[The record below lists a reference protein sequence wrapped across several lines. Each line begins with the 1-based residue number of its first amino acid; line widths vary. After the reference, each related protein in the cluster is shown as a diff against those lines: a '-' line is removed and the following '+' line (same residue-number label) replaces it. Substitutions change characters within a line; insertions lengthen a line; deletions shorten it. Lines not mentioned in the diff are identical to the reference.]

1 MNHPERDLPDLSALS
16 ALDFRLDGYTLADGS
31 DDYLFHALTTNHDCL
46 APLVTHHT
54 DDGRN
59 SYLVLHDT
67 AATWDIPGSPQLL
80 AMTLTR
86 DPDNRTFRFDAE
98 RHPLISLAQRWL
110 IARGAAP
117 DAVRMP
123 PERTGA
129 RPADSLTTV
138 LEEQLMTSG
147 TRYDVVEH
155 YTDDC
160 TEYETSVLVHDTDP
174 TSVGKPYRLFLE
186 TWSPDSP
193 TYTLREGA
201 FPDVEAAW
209 EWMENREGPL
219 PAPRTPLPAVLATPR
234 AGAARTTTRRSPQP
248 PPASLLPAKPPT
260 PPSPG
265 LRR

>member
-1 MNHPERDLPDLSALS
+1 MNHPECDLPDLS
-16 ALDFRLDGYTLADGS
+16 ALDFRLDGYILADGS
-31 DDYLFHALTTNHDCL
+31 DEYLFHALTTNHDCL

-54 DDGRN
+54 DDGRH

-86 DPDNRTFRFDAE
+86 DLDNRTFRFDAE
-98 RHPLISLAQRWL
+98 RHPLIPLAQRWL
-110 IARGAAP
+110 IARGATP
-117 DAVRMP
+117 DAVRVP

-129 RPADSLTTV
+129 RPADALTTV

-155 YTDDC
+155 YTDDS

-174 TSVGKPYRLFLE
+174 SSADTPYRLFLE

-201 FPDVEAAW
+201 FRNAEAAW
-209 EWMENREGPL
+209 ERMENREGPL
-219 PAPRTPLPAVLATPR
+219 PAPRTPVPGVLATPR
-234 AGAARTTTRRSPQP
+234 AEAARATTRRSPPQP
-248 PPASLLPAKPPT
+248 PPAALPPAKPPT
-260 PPSPG
+260 PPSSG
-265 LRR
+265 RRR

>member
-1 MNHPERDLPDLSALS
+1 MNHPEHDLPDLS
-16 ALDFRLDGYTLADGS
+16 ALDFRLDGYTLAGGS
-31 DDYLFHALTTNHDCL
+31 DEYLFHALTTNHDCL

-54 DDGRN
+54 DDGRH
-59 SYLVLHDT
+59 SYLILHDT

-80 AMTLTR
+80 AMMLTR
-86 DPDNRTFRFDAE
+86 DPGNRTFHFDAE

-110 IARGAAP
+110 IARRAAP
-117 DAVRMP
+117 DAVRVP

-129 RPADSLTTV
+129 RPADALTIA
-138 LEEQLMTSG
+138 LEEQMMTSG
-147 TRYDVVEH
+147 TRYDIVEH

-174 TSVGKPYRLFLE
+174 SSAGRPYRLFLE
-186 TWSPDSP
+186 TWSPDIP

-201 FPDVEAAW
+201 FPTSEAAW

-219 PAPRTPLPAVLATPR
+219 PAPRTSIPGVLARPR
-234 AGAARTTTRRSPQP
+234 AEAARAATRRSPQP
-248 PPASLLPAKPPT
+248 PPAGLPPAKPPT

-265 LRR
+265 RRR

>member
-1 MNHPERDLPDLSALS
+1 MTHPEHDLPDLSAL
-16 ALDFRLDGYTLADGS
+16 DFRLEGYTLADGS
-31 DDYLFHALTTNHDCL
+31 DEYLFHALTTNHDCL

-59 SYLVLHDT
+59 SYLVLLDT

-86 DPDNRTFRFDAE
+86 DPDKWTFRFDAE

-110 IARGAAP
+110 IVRGAAP
-117 DAVRMP
+117 DAVRVP

-129 RPADSLTTV
+129 RPADALTTV

-160 TEYETSVLVHDTDP
+160 AEYETSVLALDTDP
-174 TSVGKPYRLFLE
+174 TSADKPYRLFLE

-201 FPDVEAAW
+201 FRNAEAAW
-209 EWMENREGPL
+209 EWMESREGPL
-219 PAPRTPLPAVLATPR
+219 PAPRTSIPGVLATSR

-248 PPASLLPAKPPT
+248 PPAALPPAKPPT

>member
-1 MNHPERDLPDLSALS
+1 MNHPAHDLPDLS

-31 DDYLFHALTTNHDCL
+31 DEYLFHALTTNHDCL
-46 APLVTHHT
+46 APLATHHT
-54 DDGRN
+54 DDGRH
-59 SYLVLHDT
+59 SYLLLHDT

-86 DPDNRTFRFDAE
+86 EPDKLTFRFDAE
-98 RHPLISLAQRWL
+98 RHPLLSLAQRWL

-117 DAVRMP
+117 DAVRVP

-129 RPADSLTTV
+129 RPADALTTV

-160 TEYETSVLVHDTDP
+160 TEYETSVLVYDTDP
-174 TSVGKPYRLFLE
+174 ASAERPYRLFLE

-201 FPDVEAAW
+201 FRNAEAAW

-219 PAPRTPLPAVLATPR
+219 PAPHPSVPGMLTTPR
-234 AGAARTTTRRSPQP
+234 AEAARTTTRRSLQP
-248 PPASLLPAKPPT
+248 LPALPPAKPPT
-260 PPSPG
+260 PPSTG

>member
-1 MNHPERDLPDLSALS
+1 MNHPEHDLPDLSALG
-16 ALDFRLDGYTLADGS
+16 FRLDGYTLADGS
-31 DDYLFHALTTNHDCL
+31 DEYLFHVLTTNHDCL

-54 DDGRN
+54 DDGRH
-59 SYLVLHDT
+59 SYLILHDT

-86 DPDNRTFRFDAE
+86 DPGNRTFRFDAE

-117 DAVRMP
+117 DAVRVP

-129 RPADSLTTV
+129 RPADALTTA
-138 LEEQLMTSG
+138 LEEQLMISG

-160 TEYETSVLVHDTDP
+160 TAYETSVLVHDTDL
-174 TSVGKPYRLFLE
+174 SSADRPYRLFLE

-201 FPDVEAAW
+201 FPTAEAAW

-219 PAPRTPLPAVLATPR
+219 PAPRTSIPGVLATPM
-234 AGAARTTTRRSPQP
+234 GEAARATTRRSPQP
-248 PPASLLPAKPPT
+248 PPVAALPPAKPPT
-260 PPSPG
+260 PPSSG
-265 LRR
+265 RRR